1 MATVTIKIET
11 RSKKA
16 KYLLGLIT
24 ELSKTDEGISFVDT
38 DSEAISSLEQS
49 FKELDLLKKGKLKT
63 NPARDIISQ
72 L

>member
-24 ELSKTDEGISFVDT
+24 ELSKIDQGISFVDT
-38 DSEAISSLEQS
+38 DSEALSSLEQS
-49 FKELDLLKKGKLKT
+49 FKELDLLKGKLKT
-63 NPARDIISQ
+63 NPAHDIISQ